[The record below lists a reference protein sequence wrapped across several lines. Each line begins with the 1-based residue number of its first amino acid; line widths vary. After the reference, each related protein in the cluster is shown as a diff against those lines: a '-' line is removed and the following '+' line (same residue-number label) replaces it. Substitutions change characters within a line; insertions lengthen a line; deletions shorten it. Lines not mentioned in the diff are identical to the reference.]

1 MALPKIET
9 PTYTMVLPSRE
20 GEIKFRPF
28 TVKEEKILMIAA
40 ETGEQKDMLRAMSDV
55 IKSCTY
61 DVVICDNLPVFDIE
75 YIFLQLRA
83 KSVGEIAKFRVLC
96 PDDMETYTEIEIDLT
111 KVDVQVDDD
120 HDNKVVIDE
129 KRNLGVVFDYPTLST
144 YDISKDI
151 DTVSTEDVFNLI
163 YSCVNHIYEGDK
175 IYPGKD
181 STLKEKKEF
190 FESISQKNL
199 VDIRKFFDSIPRL
212 KQEVEVENPKTKV
225 KSIVTLKGL
234 QDFFTY
240 ASATTV

>member
-151 DTVSTEDVFNLI
+151 DTVNTEDVFNLI

-181 STLKEKKEF
+181 STLNEKKEF

>member
-96 PDDMETYTEIEIDLT
+96 PDDMKTYTEIEIDLT

>member
-96 PDDMETYTEIEIDLT
+96 PDDMKTYTEIEIDLT

-181 STLKEKKEF
+181 STLKEKKAF

>member
-61 DVVICDNLPVFDIE
+61 DVVICDDLPVFDIE

-151 DTVSTEDVFNLI
+151 DTVNTEDVFNLI

-181 STLKEKKEF
+181 STLNEKKEF

-199 VDIRKFFDSIPRL
+199 VDIRKFFDSMPKL

-240 ASATTV
+240 ASHTTT

>member
-61 DVVICDNLPVFDIE
+61 DVVICDDLPVFDIE

-151 DTVSTEDVFNLI
+151 DTVNTEDVFNLI

-190 FESISQKNL
+190 LDLQMNL
-199 VDIRKFFDSIPRL
+199 LNLI
-212 KQEVEVENPKTKV
+212 QTNV
-225 KSIVTLKGL
+225 KSIL
-234 QDFFTY
+234 
-240 ASATTV
+240 

>member
-61 DVVICDNLPVFDIE
+61 DVVICDDLPVFDIE

-96 PDDMETYTEIEIDLT
+96 PDDMKTYTEIEIDLT

-120 HDNKVVIDE
+120 HDNRVVIDE

>member
-96 PDDMETYTEIEIDLT
+96 PDDMKTYTEIEIDLT

-181 STLKEKKEF
+181 STLKEKKAF

-212 KQEVEVENPKTKV
+212 KLEVEVENPKTKV

>member
-9 PTYTMVLPSRE
+9 PSYTMVLPSRE

-28 TVKEEKILMIAA
+28 TVKEEKILMMAA

-61 DVVICDNLPVFDIE
+61 DVIICDDLPVFDIE

-83 KSVGEIAKFRVLC
+83 KSVGEIAKFKVLC
-96 PDDMETYTEIEIDLT
+96 PDDMKTYTEIEIDLT
-111 KVDVQVDDD
+111 KVDVHVDDD
-120 HDNKVVIDE
+120 HNNKVVLDE
-129 KRNLGVVFDYPTLST
+129 KRNLGVVFKYPTLNT

-151 DTVSTEDVFNLI
+151 DNINTEDVFNLI
-163 YSCVNHIYEGDK
+163 YSCVDHIYEGDK
-175 IYPGKD
+175 IYSGKD

-212 KQEVEVENPKTKV
+212 KQEIEIENPQTKV
-225 KSIVTLKGL
+225 KSTVTLRGL

>member
-61 DVVICDNLPVFDIE
+61 DVVICDDLPVFDIE

-151 DTVSTEDVFNLI
+151 DTVNTEDVFNLI

>member
-20 GEIKFRPF
+20 GEIKLRPF

-61 DVVICDNLPVFDIE
+61 DVVICDDLPVFDIE

-151 DTVSTEDVFNLI
+151 DTVNTEDVFNLI

>member
-9 PTYTMVLPSRE
+9 PSFTMVLPSRE

-61 DVVICDNLPVFDIE
+61 DVVICDDLPVFDIE

-96 PDDMETYTEIEIDLT
+96 PDDMKTYTEIEIDLT

-151 DTVSTEDVFNLI
+151 DTVNTEDVFNLI

>member
-61 DVVICDNLPVFDIE
+61 DVVICDDLPVFDIE

-151 DTVSTEDVFNLI
+151 DTVNTEDVFNLI

-190 FESISQKNL
+190 FESIIQKNL

>member
-61 DVVICDNLPVFDIE
+61 DVVICDDLPVFDIE

-151 DTVSTEDVFNLI
+151 DTVNTEDVFNLI

-181 STLKEKKEF
+181 STLNEKKEF

-225 KSIVTLKGL
+225 ESTVTFRGL
-234 QDFFTY
+234 SEFFQY
-240 ASATTV
+240 ASPTLT

>member
-61 DVVICDNLPVFDIE
+61 DVVICDDLPVFDIE

-129 KRNLGVVFDYPTLST
+129 KRNLVVVFDYRTLST

>member
-61 DVVICDNLPVFDIE
+61 DVVICDDLPVFDIE

-151 DTVSTEDVFNLI
+151 DTVNTEDVFNLI

-181 STLKEKKEF
+181 STLNEKKEF

-199 VDIRKFFDSIPRL
+199 GDIRTFFD
-212 KQEVEVENPKTKV
+212 
-225 KSIVTLKGL
+225 
-234 QDFFTY
+234 
-240 ASATTV
+240 

>member
-61 DVVICDNLPVFDIE
+61 DVVICDDLPVFDIE

>member
-96 PDDMETYTEIEIDLT
+96 PDDMKTYTEIEIDLT

-120 HDNKVVIDE
+120 HDNRVVIDE

-151 DTVSTEDVFNLI
+151 DTVNTEDVFNLI

>member
-40 ETGEQKDMLRAMSDV
+40 ETGEQKDMRRAMSDV

-61 DVVICDNLPVFDIE
+61 DVVICDDLPVFDIE

-151 DTVSTEDVFNLI
+151 DTVNTEDVFNLI

-225 KSIVTLKGL
+225 KSIVTL
-234 QDFFTY
+234 
-240 ASATTV
+240 

>member
-61 DVVICDNLPVFDIE
+61 DVVICDDLPVFDIE

-96 PDDMETYTEIEIDLT
+96 PDDMKTYTEIEIDLT

-120 HDNKVVIDE
+120 HDNRVVIDE

-225 KSIVTLKGL
+225 KSTVTLKGL

>member
-9 PTYTMVLPSRE
+9 PSYSMVLPSKE

-28 TVKEEKILMIAA
+28 TVKEEKILMVAS
-40 ETGEQKDMLRAMSDV
+40 ETGEQKDMIMAISDV
-55 IKSCTY
+55 IESCTFGAV
-61 DVVICDNLPVFDIE
+61 DCKDLPIFDIE
-75 YIFLQLRA
+75 YMFLQIRA
-83 KSVGEIAKFRVLC
+83 KSVGEVAKFRVLC

-151 DTVSTEDVFNLI
+151 DTVNTEDVFNLI

>member
-61 DVVICDNLPVFDIE
+61 DVVICDDLPVFDIE

-151 DTVSTEDVFNLI
+151 DTVNTEDVFNLI

-240 ASATTV
+240 ASHTTT

>member
-181 STLKEKKEF
+181 STLNEKKEF

>member
-61 DVVICDNLPVFDIE
+61 DVVICDDLPVFDIE

-96 PDDMETYTEIEIDLT
+96 PDDMKTYTEIEIDLT

-151 DTVSTEDVFNLI
+151 DTVNTEDVFNLI

>member
-55 IKSCTY
+55 LKSCSY
-61 DVVICDNLPVFDIE
+61 DVVICDDLPVFDIE

-151 DTVSTEDVFNLI
+151 DTVNTEDVFNLI

-181 STLKEKKEF
+181 STLNEKKEF

>member
-61 DVVICDNLPVFDIE
+61 DVVICDDLPVFDIE

-151 DTVSTEDVFNLI
+151 DTVNTEDVFNLI

-181 STLKEKKEF
+181 STLNEKKEF

>member
-151 DTVSTEDVFNLI
+151 DTVNTEDVFNLI

>member
-151 DTVSTEDVFNLI
+151 DTVNTEDVFNLI

-181 STLKEKKEF
+181 STLNEKKEF

-199 VDIRKFFDSIPRL
+199 VDIRKFFDSIPRQ

-240 ASATTV
+240 ASATTG

>member
-96 PDDMETYTEIEIDLT
+96 PDDMETYTEVEIDLT

-129 KRNLGVVFDYPTLST
+129 KRNLGVVFNYPTLST

-151 DTVSTEDVFNLI
+151 DTINTEDVFNLI

-212 KQEVEVENPKTKV
+212 KQEIEVENPKTKI
-225 KSIVTLKGL
+225 KSTVTLKGL